1 MPFVA
6 TYTNLENVV
15 LSEVIQTEK
24 EKYWCSFAK
33 LVSNY
38 LQTHRLQH
46 ARLLPFTIPWSVLKL
61 LSMESGMPF
70 SHLTICHPLSLLP
83 SIFLSISVFSSESA
97 LPIRWPKYWGFSFSI
112 FPSNEYSGLTSF
124 SIDWFDLLAVS
135 RIFFN
140 TTIWKCQFF
149 GTWPSLQS
157 PTFTSVLEKS

>member
-6 TYTNLENVV
+6 TYMNLESVV

-24 EKYWCSFAK
+24 EKHWCSFAK

-46 ARLLPFTIPWSVLKL
+46 ARLLPFTISWSVLKL
-61 LSMESGMPF
+61 LPMESAMPF
-70 SHLTICHPLSLLP
+70 NHLTICHSLSLLP

-97 LPIRWPKYWGFSFSI
+97 LPIRWPKYWGFGFSI
-112 FPSNEYSGLTSF
+112 FPSNECSGLTSF

-135 RIFFN
+135 RVIN
-140 TTIWKCQFF
+140 TTMWNCQFF

-157 PTFTSVLEKS
+157 PTFTAVLEKS